1 MKKFILPLLI
11 CALLLLSACAKAE
24 ELQTAIGN
32 YTISQ
37 DFVSSIE
44 ADSGEVVT
52 PAPGNIL
59 LAITLTPE
67 EGVAIDLDQADEY
80 FMNGTK
86 ATLDNQEYDIKCVV
100 YERNSAGDPVIK
112 CRLVFEVK
120 DNGYADS
127 AEQPKVG
134 LTLPSV
140 P

>member
-1 MKKFILPLLI
+1 MKKFVLPLLI
-11 CALLLLSACAKAE
+11 CVLLLCACAKAE

-37 DFVSSIE
+37 DFVTDIQTNTGQ
-44 ADSGEVVT
+44 DVT
-52 PAPGNIL
+52 AAPGNIL
-59 LAITLTPE
+59 LVITLTPE
-67 EGVAIDLDQADEY
+67 EGVTIDLDRADEY

-86 ATLDNQEYDIKCVV
+86 ATLDDQEYDIKCVV

-112 CRLVFEVK
+112 CRLVFEVM
-120 DNGYADS
+120 DNGYAEA